1 MNDVDLQ
8 IENKPGAEAVN
19 NPRKDKK
26 NPYTLWFV
34 VLSFVTPVV
43 LAYVM
48 FFFVDIKSFSNHGEI
63 LNPIVPVAEFKLKND
78 SGEIIPDKELT
89 AKWRII
95 SFLHKDCDQQCQK
108 RLFDTRQI
116 YTSLGKDRDRAVRMF
131 VHLQPADDSLLK
143 LIAETHPNVVHVN
156 GERAVIIKAL
166 GDNAHIDV
174 GIDNNETYIMDPLGN
189 VMMRFT
195 QDQPNKD
202 FLQDLRKLLK
212 VSQIG

>member
-1 MNDVDLQ
+1 MNEVDLQ
-8 IENKPGAEAVN
+8 IEKKSATEPVN

-26 NPYTLWFV
+26 NPYTIWFV
-34 VLSFVTPVV
+34 VLSFVAPVV

-63 LNPIVPVAEFKLKND
+63 LNPVVHITGFGLKNEK
-78 SGEIIPDKELT
+78 GEIIAEDELT

-95 SFLHKDCDQQCQK
+95 SFLSENCDQQCEQQ
-108 RLFDTRQI
+108 LYDTRQI
-116 YTSLGKDRDRAVRMF
+116 HTSLGKERYRVLRMF
-131 VHLQPADDSLLK
+131 IHLQPASDALQK
-143 LIAETHPNVVHVN
+143 FIAENHPNVVQVY
-156 GERAVIIKAL
+156 GDETAIIKAL
-166 GDNAHIDV
+166 GDNVKNDIS
-174 GIDNNETYIMDPLGN
+174 IYNNETYIMDPLGN

-195 QDQPNKD
+195 QDQPDKD

>member
-1 MNDVDLQ
+1 MNEVDSQ
-8 IENKPGAEAVN
+8 IENKSASESVN
-19 NPRKDKK
+19 NPRTDKK

-34 VLSFVTPVV
+34 VLSFVAPVV

-48 FFFVDIKSFSNHGEI
+48 FFFVDIKSFNNHGEI
-63 LNPIVPVAEFKLKND
+63 LNPVVHITGFELKND
-78 SGEIIPDKELT
+78 NGEIIPEKELR

-95 SFLHKDCDQQCQK
+95 SFLAKDCDQQCQQQ
-108 RLFDTRQI
+108 LYDTRQI

-131 VHLQPADDSLLK
+131 VHLEPASEALQK
-143 LIAETHPNVVHVN
+143 YIAESHPNVIHVN
-156 GERAVIIKAL
+156 GDETVIIKAL
-166 GDNAHIDV
+166 GDNVHDDIS
-174 GIDNNETYIMDPLGN
+174 IYNNETYIMDPLGN

-195 QDQPNKD
+195 QDQPDKD